1 MIWILIESG
10 VWWRSV
16 VFARHSAKATG
27 VPSPS
32 ANCNLIA
39 WLLAHCWQKKQQA
52 LLYTLS
58 NVQSTLVQFYLD
70 SKLLGARYLSVL
82 CLSNTLH
89 NEALGLGL
97 HVFTWCR
104 DAQASSTWAPA
115 GSRGS
120 PATALECCACT
131 GEKVPG
137 SRLSLTRMVLCHAST
152 TTLLWDPCSWS
163 CAPQLCQLGSP
174 LAQAPLCH
182 DLYPRT
188 EWHLVSKVQWH
199 C

>member
-1 MIWILIESG
+1 M
-10 VWWRSV
+10 
-16 VFARHSAKATG
+16 VFARHSAKATV

-58 NVQSTLVQFYLD
+58 NVQSTLVPFYLD

-137 SRLSLTRMVLCHAST
+137 SRLSDKDGAVPCQHHHAAVGSMLMELC
-152 TTLLWDPCSWS
+152 
-163 CAPQLCQLGSP
+163 PQMCQLGSP